1 MVLATSQYAAHFLY
15 FKKRLVG
22 QISQPQK
29 SANAT
34 RRRKRGRKR
43 DDKEKQIK
51 KSAIKKEG
59 ENRISFSLFFALL
72 FKMSL
77 KTALFGLRR
86 RLFYFKVA
94 AHSV

>member
-22 QISQPQK
+22 QIFQPQK

-59 ENRISFSLFFALL
+59 ENRITAVFIGNFSKSAKFRVKRSVRLLLTLFLL
-72 FKMSL
+72 TL
-77 KTALFGLRR
+77 K
-86 RLFYFKVA
+86 YF
-94 AHSV
+94 